1 MSIHSNTL
9 TIQIYGNINKNR
21 FVEYSIKQR
30 EKDYKTWENLH
41 KTFEIVNTNTSTSFV
56 VKMIK
61 RMHVWY
67 AFYV

>member
-41 KTFEIVNTNTSTSFV
+41 KTFEIVNMNTSTSFV

-67 AFYV
+67 TFYV

>member
-21 FVEYSIKQR
+21 FVEYSIKQW